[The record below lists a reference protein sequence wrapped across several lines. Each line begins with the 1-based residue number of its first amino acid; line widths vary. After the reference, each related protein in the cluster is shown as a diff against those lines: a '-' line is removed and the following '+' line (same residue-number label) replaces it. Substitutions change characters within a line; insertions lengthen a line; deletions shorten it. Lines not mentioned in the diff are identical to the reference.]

1 MEAITRLR
9 RCALRGE
16 TLQELPNSMT

>member
-1 MEAITRLR
+1 MEVITRLR